1 MYRVIIPKLHQRA
14 IEYQQWFFDEQN
26 KAEQILKNSGYT
38 LPRIRTRI
46 SLWSDDFLDLLKTSN
61 ESRQNKENQECY
73 AIDSLTKQKV
83 CFRSNSS
90 QYWEMISSLSIHDYS
105 NLFLLSAMV
114 AKGVNNFCVKQTANS
129 IRKKRQILEPIAE
142 NTRKLREDREYRV
155 KQRKKQFEKDD
166 KQRRD
171 QSLRKIKRQALN
183 VAVNKEYKH
192 YELSATPIAKR
203 TRSAHDSTPIAKRVR
218 NKKTDNE
225 VIQQMNIIKQHRQ
238 RMKMMKKKTKKKEMF
253 HNETRNHPKVV
264 LENDTNQVLHA
275 KLYPITIM
283 PSELKTA
290 ISEISSKEGRLL
302 PKFDCNVS
310 EVKNSSQTLI
320 KIPECENY
328 TEKRYTGIEAAEI
341 AISNDTSQLFMS
353 KKFSKKID
361 DANIFDVDRSS
372 VAISTASILERTRPC
387 DQSINIM
394 KQSIWMIHQDELYKV
409 DSDMMHNDITKRS
422 ICSINNR
429 TKYLTNDDLH
439 VIPMD
444 LKSSSCESK
453 LPVIETGDDIVKD
466 NKEKRGNVTSTRF
479 PGRITLNKLEEQEYT
494 RKLHSTDIKDK
505 IEDETIDD
513 GIYDLSSS
521 DRNNPND
528 ESEKKIPHWAK
539 DEEVCKILEKQR
551 LWSLTDIDSLFGK
564 IHPPDMQKMF
574 DGKIRATTRSSS
586 AMWESPIWNPRV
598 GHSNYHFVHELNQN
612 QDYNI
617 RRSQRVKKPVSYIM
631 YY

>member
-218 NKKTDNE
+218 NKKT
-225 VIQQMNIIKQHRQ
+225 
-238 RMKMMKKKTKKKEMF
+238 EMF

-341 AISNDTSQLFMS
+341 AISNDTSQL
-353 KKFSKKID
+353 
-361 DANIFDVDRSS
+361 SS